1 MSDVSIGIGTSGI
14 QAGITRVERV
24 AKDIASADQFNDLDS
39 NVNLAE
45 SLIELK
51 TAQNEVK
58 ANTKVVEAAIKNQES
73 IIDIMV

>member
-1 MSDVSIGIGTSGI
+1 MSDISIGIGTSGI
-14 QAGITRVERV
+14 QAGIARVERV

-58 ANTKVVEAAIKNQES
+58 ANAKVVEAAIKNQDA
-73 IIDIMV
+73 IIDILV